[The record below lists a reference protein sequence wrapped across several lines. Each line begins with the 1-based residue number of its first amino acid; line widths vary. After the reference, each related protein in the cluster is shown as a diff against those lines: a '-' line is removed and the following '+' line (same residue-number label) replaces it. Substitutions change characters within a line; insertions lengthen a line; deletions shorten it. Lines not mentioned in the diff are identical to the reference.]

1 MPGQT
6 YKGIDAP
13 VPWMKIITS
22 QASDLDQVV
31 GRPGVLNLQHLTD
44 SKIGQS
50 PHQSITSAA
59 ANSNTRVP
67 EITSILGTWEWTWMS
82 SVHTSLIIFST
93 LLSFVYF

>member
-67 EITSILGTWEWTWMS
+67 EITSILGTWEWTWM
-82 SVHTSLIIFST
+82 HC
-93 LLSFVYF
+93 LLFIQV